1 MAKFCG
7 ENHQEAEVL
16 LVFACKKGQDVKRKT
31 VDTVLNDGKEG
42 QGRNQQ

>member
-16 LVFACKKGQDVKRKT
+16 LVFACKKGTGCK
-31 VDTVLNDGKEG
+31 KEDCG
-42 QGRNQQ
+42 YSVE